1 MPDQLKRLHGRI
13 IVALLLMLVFH
24 PPGLASN
31 GQLTVI
37 ELTHRPASEV
47 IHIIAPLLAP
57 SDRVSG
63 EGYRIFL
70 ITSADKM
77 PRIRAVIDHLDQAP
91 KQVAIT
97 VVQGQA
103 AIETL
108 NTLKM
113 SGRVT
118 VGDNV
123 NIGVGDHRGHP
134 DDSIR
139 IDASNTQNNRRGS
152 DVQSVL
158 TQNGSPATVYAG
170 LIVPYTVGNA
180 SHRSGRNQPIVEYRH
195 LWTGILVTPHISDN
209 RVSLDIDIRQNQPP
223 VDHSSIQQTGRMRT
237 RIQARLGEW
246 IEIGGILSDTS
257 RSQTG
262 LADDASKRTSSRT
275 HVFVRVDLVP

>member
-1 MPDQLKRLHGRI
+1 
-13 IVALLLMLVFH
+13 MLVFH

-37 ELTHRPASEV
+37 ELNYRPASEV
-47 IHIIAPLLAP
+47 IPIIEPLLAP
-57 SDRVSG
+57 SDRISG

-70 ITSADKM
+70 ITAADSA
-77 PRIRAVIDHLDQAP
+77 PRIQAIIDQLDQAP

-108 NTLKM
+108 NALKI

-118 VGDNV
+118 VGDHV
-123 NIGVGDHRGHP
+123 RIGVGDHRGQP

-139 IDASNTQNNRRGS
+139 LDARNTRSNRRGS
-152 DVQSVL
+152 DVQRVL

-170 LIVPYTVGNA
+170 LIVPYTVSAPN
-180 SHRSGRNQPIVEYRH
+180 HRNGRNQPIVEYRH
-195 LWTGILVTPHISDN
+195 LQTGILVTPHLSDD
-209 RVSLDIDIRQNQPP
+209 RVSLDIDIRQDQPP
-223 VDHSSIQQTGRMRT
+223 ADHSGIQQTGRMRT

-246 IEIGGILSDTS
+246 IDIGSILSNTS

-262 LADDASKRTSSRT
+262 LVDGASKRTSSQT